1 VWFPVPYL
9 GTIGRKECNK
19 AGNGYFTILSVQ
31 QNSFDLI
38 FKNLGILFIQHL
50 RRVVPRLEVLL
61 VPVKCSSLKQIYLKD
76 RFKKASR
83 SVCSSTVV
91 LSADP
96 LYYTP

>member
-1 VWFPVPYL
+1 V
-9 GTIGRKECNK
+9 ISSSI
-19 AGNGYFTILSVQ
+19 AGDSWKKRMQPGGNEYFTVSSVQ

-50 RRVVPRLEVLL
+50 RRVVPRLEVLHL
-61 VPVKCSSLKQIYLKD
+61 PEKCSSVKQIYLKNMFRKD
-76 RFKKASR
+76 SK